1 MAGDCTGMMTGICC
15 KSGNGFCV
23 NTMRNNKWQLL
34 SLTGKAKA
42 VTVRG
47 TVTACNKWWQPEGGE
62 ATTPVFRRGTCRK
75 TETDNVV
82 DRANVARKSGNTRA
96 ETRRISH
103 KKVIAYRA
111 PDRAEDKRGL
121 FRNERY
127 GVISFFALM
136 LYIFYHEKR

>member
-1 MAGDCTGMMTGICC
+1 MAGDCTGKMSGISC
-15 KSGNGFCV
+15 KSRNRFYLG
-23 NTMRNNKWQLL
+23 TMRISKWSRL
-34 SLTGKAKA
+34 SLSGKAKA

-75 TETDNVV
+75 TETDNIV

-96 ETRRISH
+96 ETGRISH
-103 KKVIAYRA
+103 KKVIAYRVLN
-111 PDRAEDKRGL
+111 RVEDKRGL
-121 FRNERY
+121 FRDERY